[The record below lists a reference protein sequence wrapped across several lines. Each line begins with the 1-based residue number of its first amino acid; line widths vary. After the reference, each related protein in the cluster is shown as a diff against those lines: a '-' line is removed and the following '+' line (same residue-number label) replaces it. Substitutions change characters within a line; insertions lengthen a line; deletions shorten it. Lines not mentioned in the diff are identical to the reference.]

1 MSHLDNG
8 TVLRHCLFYN
18 TSLDLGDGRIPITV
32 LFYPPNDHRGL
43 CNQRQPS
50 LANLAEKH

>member
-43 CNQRQPS
+43 CNQRQTS